1 MEELEQVIRMIFA
14 AGWRLCNIYIRVVR
28 RAVNLLRA
36 SFSPIFQ
43 YFSAV
48 NVSRVSFSPV
58 FQYFVTY
65 VHVCISYAMRHGIV
79 LSAIDSSKSSAMDTS
94 AIGVD
99 GAVLVVCKDL
109 AARYLIFGVSDSTET
124 FLTVS
129 YCSQISMHVSTSYS
143 LCSAEHVNHCAGV
156 APARPQCSAFF

>member
-1 MEELEQVIRMIFA
+1 MYVYRMPCATEL
-14 AGWRLCNIYIRVVR
+14 
-28 RAVNLLRA
+28 
-36 SFSPIFQ
+36 
-43 YFSAV
+43 
-48 NVSRVSFSPV
+48 
-58 FQYFVTY
+58 
-65 VHVCISYAMRHGIV
+65 
-79 LSAIDSSKSSAMDTS
+79 LSAIDSSTLNSSAMDSS

-99 GAVLVVCKDL
+99 VAVLVVCKDL
-109 AARYLIFGVSDSTET
+109 AARYLIYGVSDSTET

>member
-1 MEELEQVIRMIFA
+1 MSYIQL
-14 AGWRLCNIYIRVVR
+14 RLFFYNIIYIYIRVVR
-28 RAVNLLRA
+28 GALNLLRA

-48 NVSRVSFSPV
+48 NVTRVSFSPV

-65 VHVCISYAMRHGIV
+65 VCISYAMRHGIV
-79 LSAIDSSKSSAMDTS
+79 LSAIHSSTLNSSAMDSS

-99 GAVLVVCKDL
+99 VAVLVVCKDR